1 VILIYTAVV
10 LFFCTP
16 SDRVTHTFV
25 LGHYQLELSGVLDW
39 ALSTASSS
47 RVSSWRVTYTSL
59 PTPGDRRD
67 SSFLDGVLVVHQKA
81 SRHLLLLDDKERI
94 RDSRLLRGGGGGGVF
109 FCVFERCCVGV
120 AAHFV
125 ACVSVTDC

>member
-1 VILIYTAVV
+1 VSHTHS
-10 LFFCTP
+10 FCGTT
-16 SDRVTHTFV
+16 SWS
-25 LGHYQLELSGVLDW
+25 YLDW

-94 RDSRLLRGGGGGGVF
+94 RDSRLLRGGGGETFLYGSAVILERGWAAGSVF
-109 FCVFERCCVGV
+109 
-120 AAHFV
+120 
-125 ACVSVTDC
+125 